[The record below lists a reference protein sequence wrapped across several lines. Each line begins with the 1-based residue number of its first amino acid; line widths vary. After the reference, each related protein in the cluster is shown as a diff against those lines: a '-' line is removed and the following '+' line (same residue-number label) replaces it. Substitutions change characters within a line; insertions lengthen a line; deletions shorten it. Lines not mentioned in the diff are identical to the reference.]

1 MHVVDTRSAARDSE
15 PDPIMVTAPLAG
27 QRQGRVVQ
35 EEEPL
40 KLSPRRH
47 AREPAVRRR
56 LLHEGA
62 GGAAVA
68 DAGCPQCH
76 LDQILQSATLEPP
89 AADRR
94 PVSTSRSPSV
104 KGDPDWT

>member
-1 MHVVDTRSAARDSE
+1 MPGSTKPPQARDGQQKVIASITGSAGFPRSVMHVVDTRSAGRDSE

-47 AREPAVRRR
+47 AREPAVRR
-56 LLHEGA
+56 LLIA
-62 GGAAVA
+62 KK
-68 DAGCPQCH
+68 
-76 LDQILQSATLEPP
+76 LN
-89 AADRR
+89 RR
-94 PVSTSRSPSV
+94 NP
-104 KGDPDWT
+104 